1 MISRRPLLIGA
12 AAAGVSAMP
21 AFAQTSGASFEGEW
35 NGDLHVGATTLR
47 LHLVIAAG
55 PQATLFSVDQGNARI
70 PAENVRIDGS
80 AISMSF
86 PAVNASYTG
95 TLANGH
101 ISGTFTQGQSF
112 PLEFTQGAAPV
123 APPAP
128 PPTPLEHLTQD
139 ILHGLRVQSGAP
151 AMAAAGRSTNGKSIN
166 LADGLRSAAAAVA
179 ATPNDQWH
187 LGSMTKSMT
196 ATLVARM
203 VDAGRVS
210 WDDTVGAVLGSAI
223 PDMRAEYRDVSF
235 RHLLCH
241 RAGLQPNIPVE
252 ALSQFQRENPD
263 PRQERIAWS
272 RIALKMDPVGPKEAT
287 FAYSNNGYIIAGTML
302 EVKLGKKWEDL
313 ITEQVFTP
321 LSMTSAGFGAPGAPG
336 RLDQPVG
343 HAPGASGPHTPYPP
357 GGAVSDNPAALGPA
371 GRVHATLDDVLKF
384 CEAHRDRTALL
395 KPESWD
401 TLHTPPFG
409 GDYAMGWVKIENRFW
424 HNGSNTLFY
433 SEMTFD
439 PSTGVVCAA
448 ACNDGNVDAVQPS
461 VRTALRDAGFTV
473 I

>member
-12 AAAGVSAMP
+12 AAAGLTAMP
-21 AFAQTSGASFEGEW
+21 AFAQTSSGFEGEW
-35 NGDLHVGATTLR
+35 NGVLSIAPSTTLR
-47 LHLVIAAG
+47 LHLVISAG
-55 PQATLFSVDQGNARI
+55 PQATLYSVDQGNAQI
-70 PAENVRIDGS
+70 AAANVQING
-80 AISMSF
+80 ATISMTF

-95 TLANGH
+95 TLANGR
-101 ISGTFTQGQSF
+101 ISGTFTQGRAF
-112 PLEFTQGAAPV
+112 PLEFVQGAAPAV
-123 APPAP
+123 PPPA
-128 PPTPLEHLTQD
+128 PLEHLTQD
-139 ILHGLRVQSGAP
+139 VLHGLRTQSGAP
-151 AMAAAGRSTNGKSIN
+151 AMAAAARSTNGKYVN
-166 LADGLRSAAAAVA
+166 LADGLRAATATAQV
-179 ATPNDQWH
+179 TPNDQWH

-241 RAGLQPNIPVE
+241 RAGLQGNIPMDR
-252 ALSQFQRENPD
+252 LTQFQRENPD

-272 RIALKMDPVGPKEAT
+272 AIALKMDPVGPKETT
-287 FAYSNNGYIIAGTML
+287 FEYSNNGFIIAGTML
-302 EVKLGKKWEDL
+302 EVKLGAKWEDL
-313 ITEQVFTP
+313 ITAQVFNP
-321 LSMTSAGFGAPGAPG
+321 LHMTSAGFGAPGTLG
-336 RLDQPVG
+336 RFDQPVG
-343 HAPGASGPHTPYPP
+343 HAQGIAGAHTPYPP
-357 GGAVSDNPAALGPA
+357 GGPISDNPAALGPA
-371 GRVHATLDDVLKF
+371 GRVHASLDDVLKF

-395 KPESWD
+395 KPETWD

-409 GDYAMGWVKIENRFW
+409 GDYAMGWVKVESRFW

-439 PSTGVVCAA
+439 PATGVVCAA
-448 ACNDGNVDAVQPS
+448 ACNDGNVDAVQTP
-461 VRTALRDAGFTV
+461 VRTAMRDAGFSV